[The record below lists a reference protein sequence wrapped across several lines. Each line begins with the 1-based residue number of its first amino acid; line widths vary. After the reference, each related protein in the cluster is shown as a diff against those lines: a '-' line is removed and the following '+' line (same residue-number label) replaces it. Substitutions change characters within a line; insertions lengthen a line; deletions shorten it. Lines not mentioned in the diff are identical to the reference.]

1 MFKFIKNAL
10 GSKETKNNNLLSLS
24 APLEGE
30 IISITDV
37 PDPVFS
43 EKMMGDGFAINP
55 TLGTIISPIN
65 GEVKSIFPTKHAI
78 GLQSVE
84 GYEIIIH
91 FGLDTVKLKGEGFQ
105 VIVREG
111 QKVNVGDT
119 LLKVEI
125 EGIKNKVPSI
135 ITPIVISN
143 LKENESVVIEKYG
156 QVSLGEKN
164 IAIVRKNN

>member
-10 GSKETKNNNLLSLS
+10 GSKETKNNNLLSLA

-30 IISITDV
+30 IVSIINV

-43 EKMMGDGFAINP
+43 EKMMGDGFAIKP
-55 TLGTIISPIN
+55 TLNTIISPIN
-65 GEVKSIFPTKHAI
+65 GTIESIFPTKHAI
-78 GLQSVE
+78 GLKSVE

-91 FGLDTVKLKGEGFQ
+91 FGLETVKLNGEGFQ
-105 VIVREG
+105 ILVKEG

-119 LLKVEI
+119 LLKVDIEEI
-125 EGIKNKVPSI
+125 KKKVPSI

-156 QVSLGEKN
+156 QVSIGEKN
-164 IAIVRKNN
+164 IVVIRKNN